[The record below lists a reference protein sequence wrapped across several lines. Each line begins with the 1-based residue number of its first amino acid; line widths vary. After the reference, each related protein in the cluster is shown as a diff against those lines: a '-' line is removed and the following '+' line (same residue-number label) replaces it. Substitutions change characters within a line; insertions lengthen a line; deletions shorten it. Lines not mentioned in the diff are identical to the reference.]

1 MSRLKLIAHRA
12 WRYIIHGQAVNKVIA
27 DIHVKQ
33 PSDLLKGKHIV
44 VTGGGRGIGFALAKK
59 FVEEGASVLI
69 SGRNEDTLK
78 RSSSEIGCKWLRL
91 DVQDVDN
98 FNGFIKEA
106 ESSLGG
112 LDCLVNN
119 AGISL
124 HEHSFLDVTP
134 EGFDSQISTNL
145 RGSFFLSQQFIKSV
159 IDRGVTGNVLFISS
173 ETGETVDL
181 RPYGLSKAALN
192 SLVQGLAHAYAA
204 KKIRVNAV
212 SPGVTAT
219 ELTGVSL
226 DNLYYGDNTINRA
239 YLPEEIAE
247 VACFMLSDL
256 SGCIS
261 GQIITCNNAK
271 TVNARWKK

>member
-12 WRYIIHGQAVNKVIA
+12 WHYIIHGQAVNKVIA
-27 DIHVKQ
+27 VIHVKQ

>member
-12 WRYIIHGQAVNKVIA
+12 WRYIIHGQAVNKVMA

-33 PSDLLKGKHIV
+33 PEEMLKGKHVV

-59 FVEEGASVLI
+59 FEAEGASVLI
-69 SGRNEDTLK
+69 SGRNEDVLE
-78 RSSSEIGCKWLRL
+78 RSAAEIGCKWMKL
-91 DVQDVDN
+91 DVRDVDQ
-98 FNGFIKEA
+98 FAGFIKEA
-106 ESSLGG
+106 EALLGG

-124 HEHSFLDVTP
+124 HEPSFLDVTP

-145 RGSFFLSQQFIKSV
+145 RGAFFLSQQFMKSV
-159 IDRGVTGNVLFISS
+159 INRGVTGSILFISS

-204 KKIRVNAV
+204 KEIRVNAV
-212 SPGVTAT
+212 APGVTAT

-226 DNLYYGDNTINRA
+226 NNLYYGDSTIKRA

>member
-12 WRYIIHGQAVNKVIA
+12 WHYIIHGQAVNKVIA
-27 DIHVKQ
+27 VIHVKQ

-204 KKIRVNAV
+204 KKNKGERSISR
-212 SPGVTAT
+212 G
-219 ELTGVSL
+219 
-226 DNLYYGDNTINRA
+226 Y
-239 YLPEEIAE
+239 
-247 VACFMLSDL
+247 SD
-256 SGCIS
+256 
-261 GQIITCNNAK
+261 
-271 TVNARWKK
+271 

>member
-1 MSRLKLIAHRA
+1 MSRLKLIASRA